1 MKISSNEAVSVAELW
16 GSVKNYIPQKDRLA
30 AAEHFLT
37 TVQDNAILDLEECA
51 SELFG
56 FCSTLD
62 RALKE
67 YAVEDDYDD
76 YEEEIE
82 W

>member
-1 MKISSNEAVSVAELW
+1 MKISSNEAASVAELW
-16 GSVKNYIPQKDRLA
+16 GSIKNYISQKDRLQ

-51 SELFG
+51 SELHG
-56 FCSTLD
+56 VCSTLD

-67 YAVEDDYDD
+67 YVVEDDYDE
-76 YEEEIE
+76 YEDELE

>member
-1 MKISSNEAVSVAELW
+1 MKISSNEATSIAELW
-16 GSVKNYIPQKDRLA
+16 GSIKNYIPQKDKQA

-51 SELFG
+51 NELFG
-56 FCSTLD
+56 VCGTLD

-67 YAVEDDYDD
+67 YVVEEDYDE
-76 YEEEIE
+76 YEEELE
-82 W
+82 Y